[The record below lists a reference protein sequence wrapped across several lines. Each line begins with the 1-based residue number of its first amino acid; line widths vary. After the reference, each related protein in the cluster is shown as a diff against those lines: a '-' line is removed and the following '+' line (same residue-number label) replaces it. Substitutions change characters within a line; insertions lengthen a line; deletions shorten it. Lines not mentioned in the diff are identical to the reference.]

1 MQRITKILLSLFLV
15 LVLCFSLAG
24 CEGSQLSDLLPQPP
38 SGDAPSDLPSPAPTP
53 TAGELVIHFIDVDQA
68 DAILIMDGDKTVMI
82 DTGNWPDDEH
92 KDYMLDYIKDLGVTA
107 IDYLILTHPD
117 ADHIGG
123 APEVINTFEVKNCIM
138 PDCVKTTKVFERTV
152 TALENRNV
160 NVLLPT
166 PGDSYTLNNAALR
179 ILAPLSV
186 TYSDTNDYSVVFRL
200 QYGERSILFTGDA
213 EAASEAEMVN
223 RYSAQDLK
231 ADVLKVGHHGSRT
244 SSSDAF
250 LALVDP
256 DYAVI
261 SCGVD
266 NSYGH
271 PHSAVINRLNGR
283 GIEIYRTDTDGTI
296 ILTTDGKTL
305 EFSKLGKE

>member
-1 MQRITKILLSLFLV
+1 MQRITKLLVSLFLIFA
-15 LVLCFSLAG
+15 LCFSLVA
-24 CEGSQLSDLLPQPP
+24 CESGQLSDLLPPP
-38 SGDAPSDLPSPAPTP
+38 PGGDAPSDLPNPAP

-82 DTGNWPDDEH
+82 DTGNWPDDAH
-92 KDYMLDYIKDLGVTA
+92 KEYMLKYMKDLGIAV

-152 TALENRNV
+152 AALENRNV
-160 NVLLPT
+160 NVLLPN
-166 PGDSYTLNNAALR
+166 PGDGYTLNNAALS
-179 ILAPLSV
+179 ILAPLSEK
-186 TYSDTNDYSVVFRL
+186 YSDTNDYSVVFRL

-244 SSSDAF
+244 SSSDSF
-250 LALVDP
+250 LRLVDP

-261 SCGVD
+261 SCGVE

-271 PHSAVINRLNGR
+271 PHSAVINRLNAR
-283 GIEIYRTDTDGTI
+283 GIEIFRTDTDGTI
-296 ILTTDGKTL
+296 ILTTDGETL
-305 EFSKLGKE
+305 EFTKLGKR